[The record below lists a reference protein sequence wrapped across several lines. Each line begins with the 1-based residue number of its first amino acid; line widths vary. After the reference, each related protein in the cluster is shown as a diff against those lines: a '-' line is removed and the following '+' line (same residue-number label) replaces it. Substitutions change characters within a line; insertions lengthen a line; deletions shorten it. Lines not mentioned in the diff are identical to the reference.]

1 MLKQETMN
9 ENVIEDEE
17 NVDDPDPLSL
27 EN

>member
-1 MLKQETMN
+1 LKQETMN

-17 NVDDPDPLSL
+17 NIDDPDPLSL